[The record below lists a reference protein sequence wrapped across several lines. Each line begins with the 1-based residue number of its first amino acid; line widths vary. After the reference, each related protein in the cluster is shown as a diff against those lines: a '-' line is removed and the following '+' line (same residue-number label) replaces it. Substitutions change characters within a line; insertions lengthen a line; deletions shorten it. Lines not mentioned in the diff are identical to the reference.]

1 MKKAISILSLTLA
14 AAGLSACSKS
24 AEQNVTTENLS
35 NSVDVGATDNL
46 GEIAPNASDASGIEN
61 VSNATS

>member
-1 MKKAISILSLTLA
+1 MKKTITILSFTLA

-24 AEQNVTTENLS
+24 PEQNVTTENVS
-35 NSVDVGATDNL
+35 NSVDEALDNIE
-46 GEIAPNASDASGIEN
+46 EIAPNASDASGIEN